1 MRTGLSQKHPR
12 YVFYI
17 YRENLFGIS
26 SPFEFRCVQT
36 FFLERVLAPLFD
48 CTTDHS
54 KFVIV
59 DIQTRG
65 ADAVE
70 SAMSTALIS
79 TSMAFAMQQT
89 IVVLNGRSS
98 NNQRAITLNNHQTWH
113 RLRRDNLRYL
123 AGITGLLSLRT
134 PDSGEDR
141 TPVSPVIITPTH
153 PAKQDITR
161 ELAHLDLR
169 MPTWIGRWY

>member
-1 MRTGLSQKHPR
+1 
-12 YVFYI
+12 
-17 YRENLFGIS
+17 
-26 SPFEFRCVQT
+26 VQT
-36 FFLERVLAPLFD
+36 FFLERVSAPLFV

-54 KFVIV
+54 KFAIV
-59 DIQTRG
+59 EIQTLG
-65 ADAVE
+65 ADVVG
-70 SAMSTALIS
+70 SAMSTALI
-79 TSMAFAMQQT
+79 SMAFAMQQT

-134 PDSGEDR
+134 PDSGKDS
-141 TPVSPVIITPTH
+141 TPASPVIITPTH

-161 ELAHLDLR
+161 KLADLDLH